1 MFQDLFM
8 ICLCSQILYWN
19 SSSQSFQAIQ
29 LCLYIYYTS
38 ISVLAKTTSDIELVE
53 RHTFQN
59 PSTLSSE
66 QQLKKLS
73 LSERK
78 AF

>member
-1 MFQDLFM
+1 MFQDL
-8 ICLCSQILYWN
+8 ILCLCSQILYWN
-19 SSSQSFQAIQ
+19 SSSPSFHATQ

-38 ISVLAKTTSDIELVE
+38 ISVLAKTTSDTELVE
-53 RHTFQN
+53 GHEFQN

-73 LSERK
+73 LSKRK